1 MQTKKK
7 NGGESGKP
15 TQVENK
21 KERKENER
29 KETTEVFVFFF
40 PSTFPSVFRSKQ
52 GGGQRPLKACESFTN
67 DVSLSR
73 SASKRGAGGRGGSAG
88 PPPLSKRRCFPPL
101 FSFFIAHS
109 SFRDEKKNS
118 PLRKSVRFDFV
129 CYCSDTLSL
138 SVSPVSKK
146 KHAFFVWA
154 SPPFPVKS
162 LRDNKTERE
171 STEKGGG
178 GETERFFWVFL
189 FPLVALLSFPN
200 GRARP
205 KKRTSERNG
214 PSSEGMRAGRGPSR
228 CPRRPSR

>member
-1 MQTKKK
+1 MAERVGNLPRSKTK
-7 NGGESGKP
+7 
-15 TQVENK
+15 
-21 KERKENER
+21 RKEKKMREKR
-29 KETTEVFVFFF
+29 RHKFLF
-40 PSTFPSVFRSKQ
+40 SS
-52 GGGQRPLKACESFTN
+52 SF
-67 DVSLSR
+67 DVSFRLQIKKR
-73 SASKRGAGGRGGSAG
+73 WGAAPSKSVRE
-88 PPPLSKRRCFPPL
+88 LYKRCFSLAPSEQKGSRRKGRIRGPASSFQTPLLSPP

-138 SVSPVSKK
+138 SISPVSKK

-154 SPPFPVKS
+154 SPHFPVKS
-162 LRDNKTERE
+162 LRDNKAERE
-171 STEKGGG
+171 STEKGQGV
-178 GETERFFWVFL
+178 ETERFFWVFL

-214 PSSEGMRAGRGPSR
+214 PSSEGMRAGRVPSR

>member
-40 PSTFPSVFRSKQ
+40 PSTFPSVFRSKK

-73 SASKRGAGGRGGSAG
+73 PASKRGAGGRGGSAG

-101 FSFFIAHS
+101 FSFFIAQS
-109 SFRDEKKNS
+109 SFRDEKKTLHSEN
-118 PLRKSVRFDFV
+118 PCVLILFATVPI
-129 CYCSDTLSL
+129 LSL
-138 SVSPVSKK
+138 SPSLQSPRRSMHFLFGLHHPSSQISSRQQNRK
-146 KHAFFVWA
+146 
-154 SPPFPVKS
+154 
-162 LRDNKTERE
+162 RIDR
-171 STEKGGG
+171 KGGG
-178 GETERFFWVFL
+178 VETERFFWVFL